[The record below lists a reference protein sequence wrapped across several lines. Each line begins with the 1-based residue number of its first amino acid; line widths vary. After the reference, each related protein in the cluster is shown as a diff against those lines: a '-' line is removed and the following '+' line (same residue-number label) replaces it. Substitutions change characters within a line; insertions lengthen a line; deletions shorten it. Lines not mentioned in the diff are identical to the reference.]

1 MAATVRTTGKA
12 TEDSDSSTCRRC
24 DTIIAPT
31 TTSAAAAT
39 SVGTMDAS
47 GETNIAARKSA
58 PVIRFA
64 RPVRAPSPI
73 PAPDSMNTVL
83 DDADAAPPTAAPAP
97 STISAERNR
106 GNVPRLSDSPAS
118 RESPVNVPIAS
129 KKLANTSVKTSITAA
144 RFPIREKLPVRLNS
158 PISERSGSANGEPDN
173 CGTDRLQPPALS

>member
-1 MAATVRTTGKA
+1 MAATVRTTGKT
-12 TEDSDSSTCRRC
+12 TENSANSMCRSC

-39 SVGTMDAS
+39 SVGTIDAS

-64 RPVRAPSPI
+64 RPVRAPSSI

-83 DDADAAPPTAAPAP
+83 DDADDAPPTAAPAP
-97 STISAERNR
+97 STISAERSR
-106 GNVPRLSDSPAS
+106 GNVPRSSESPAS

-144 RFPIREKLPVRLNS
+144 RIPMRSKAPVRLNS
-158 PISERSGSANGEPDN
+158 PTSDRSGSANGEPDS
-173 CGTDRLQPPALS
+173 CGTDRLHPPALS